1 MKIAFTSEDAVLTA
15 VKCKP
20 QPRKLLEVCFYSFTE
35 LKNSELYYREFMSI
49 ISCFIFFWTVVMETD
64 FPSIIFSAFLFA
76 FVVAEY
82 KILSINAEL
91 F

>member
-1 MKIAFTSEDAVLTA
+1 
-15 VKCKP
+15 
-20 QPRKLLEVCFYSFTE
+20 
-35 LKNSELYYREFMSI
+35 MSI